1 MTSRAKI
8 RAVTTLD
15 DDAAE
20 TPGMRGAFLIRASW
34 VGTIVFG
41 VWAFLAV
48 AFESVEVV
56 ALTIDVVLFFVG
68 IAAFLV
74 AYARAIARS
83 RDVVLGVGGIYFLA
97 GAATRELQVKLLSS
111 VAVQLIVALITASMR
126 PFTALAFG
134 MLVPMYGV
142 GVAGLWG
149 AFHGVFP
156 ERADQSASLDDDE

>member
-1 MTSRAKI
+1 MSSRAKI
-8 RAVTTLD
+8 RAVTTID

-20 TPGMRGAFLIRASW
+20 TPAPRSEILIRASW
-34 VGTIVFG
+34 VGTVVFA

-48 AFESVEVV
+48 AFESVQVV
-56 ALTIDVVLFFVG
+56 ALAVDIVLFFVG
-68 IAAFLV
+68 IVAFLV
-74 AYARAIARS
+74 AYVRAIARS

-97 GAATRELQVKLLSS
+97 GAASRKVQVKLLSS
-111 VAVQLIVALITASMR
+111 VGIQLIVALITASMR
-126 PFTALAFG
+126 PFTTLAFG